1 MTHSD
6 DTRFEAWWNHSEAR
20 RGLSEAAKGLARSV
34 WFAALED
41 EDQRL
46 AAQRAGDVA
55 YRQSLKGPLPGGG
68 YQPVATPFGKPAQPP
83 RQ

>member
-1 MTHSD
+1 MTHRD

-46 AAQRAGDVA
+46 VAQRAGDVA
-55 YRQSLKGPLPGGG
+55 YRQSLK
-68 YQPVATPFGKPAQPP
+68 AQIA
-83 RQ
+83 QH